1 MKFDAILNF
10 MSELGREEI
19 FVNNYYFMILEGK
32 MPKEEALE
40 EFNFV
45 DKFGP
50 NLANIH
56 ITSQLI
62 ALLDI
67 DYEVFEVRLNKVLK
81 TTKSNK

>member
-1 MKFDAILNF
+1 

-19 FVNNYYFMILEGK
+19 FVNNYYFLILEGK

-45 DKFGP
+45 DKYNE
-50 NLANIH
+50 NLNNIH

-62 ALLDI
+62 NLLDI
-67 DYEVFEVRLNKVLK
+67 DYEVFEVRLDKLLK
-81 TTKSNK
+81 ATKK